1 MAQQDS
7 IILLTSNSNN
17 NIYFSKKKKYLYFKD
32 SNGYE
37 YELTKNVF
45 FNGCQVPNVNTELVN
60 TMGCCTNVIPS
71 TNKLEISYVFLSET
85 ELNNTSGGD
94 GDLAVISDGT
104 DLKGNLYV
112 YSKNSWKLLLNLGQL
127 AALQGPKGAKG
138 DPADPLNIKYI
149 VAGINIFILF
159 CIKGD

>member
-17 NIYFSKKKKYLYFKD
+17 NIYFSKNKKYLYFKD

-71 TNKLEISYVFLSET
+71 TNKLEISYVFLSQ
-85 ELNNTSGGD
+85 GD
-94 GDLAVISDGT
+94 
-104 DLKGNLYV
+104 
-112 YSKNSWKLLLNLGQL
+112 
-127 AALQGPKGAKG
+127 
-138 DPADPLNIKYI
+138 
-149 VAGINIFILF
+149 F
-159 CIKGD
+159 